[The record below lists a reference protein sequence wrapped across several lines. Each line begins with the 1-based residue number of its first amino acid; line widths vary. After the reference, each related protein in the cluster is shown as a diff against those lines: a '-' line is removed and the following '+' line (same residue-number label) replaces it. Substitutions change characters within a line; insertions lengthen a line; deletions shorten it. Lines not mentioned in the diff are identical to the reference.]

1 MASDDGFAAF
11 AANAGDAGTPP
22 TVPAGNSATPPA
34 NPTGSAAAQ
43 PSAKRPRMK
52 RIAAII
58 AVLVVL
64 AGTGFGL
71 AARKLEWIG
80 PRTVPTVR
88 YRTAAEV
95 SRELEAKGF
104 LVKKKQMF
112 NALGKGK
119 CLGLVGVKAGDR
131 LPKGTTVTVI
141 ESMGPGVPEGT
152 VGSEPSKAETALL
165 KMGVKVAEHEVVS
178 EHPGK
183 VAVTMPADG
192 EPVRDTDDGIH
203 IGVGITGDGI
213 PVEIAGMDKDEAKT
227 KLQQQ
232 GFDVTLK
239 PRFSSRKNLGK
250 IVRADPGIGVRTSET
265 NVTLYYGVDASKR
278 YDVVG
283 TSVPDR
289 GSDKFMTN
297 TVALAG
303 KYCTD
308 GGNCLTLEPG
318 QTDSNP
324 SGLVLDGKGS
334 SDFFDQLTLCTY
346 SQDISGCNPSSGG
359 YYNAM
364 KDFLIQ
370 GDTGAM
376 ELYAGFGLPVCG
388 TTSYVGDGPTY
399 CDGTSEKQVEDGS
412 DGTAEQAMSEK
423 YLKYVARDFFVVMP
437 VGADLDQLESNGYFD
452 GSTTYKPYADRPY
465 LIRRDNSAYPEI
477 KATNDAFHRKP
488 NPYAPGTNMQPF
500 KKAPNAHN
508 VYYLVEQPVDF
519 SQFEGATVSGGR
531 QGDGSD
537 SSPDDGIS
545 SDGNGDDA
553 VYPRSRHRRED
564 RGHRNHVSDQRTLER
579 RQTRGDGSAD
589 LEVRGVMGLSSP
601 DARPYETV
609 VFQEHGDVTQLRH
622 VDAVRHAGVDFLGER
637 GVRGIERAHRV
648 EFGLGEDVVRR
659 AVAVE
664 HWRLQSRKL
673 VVARQLAMCEE
684 AGETDCGGVPFRVDA
699 QHLAG
704 E

>member
-1 MASDDGFAAF
+1 
-11 AANAGDAGTPP
+11 
-22 TVPAGNSATPPA
+22 
-34 NPTGSAAAQ
+34 
-43 PSAKRPRMK
+43 
-52 RIAAII
+52 
-58 AVLVVL
+58 
-64 AGTGFGL
+64 
-71 AARKLEWIG
+71 
-80 PRTVPTVR
+80 
-88 YRTAAEV
+88 
-95 SRELEAKGF
+95 
-104 LVKKKQMF
+104 
-112 NALGKGK
+112 
-119 CLGLVGVKAGDR
+119 
-131 LPKGTTVTVI
+131 
-141 ESMGPGVPEGT
+141 
-152 VGSEPSKAETALL
+152 
-165 KMGVKVAEHEVVS
+165 MGVKVVEHEVVS

-283 TSVPDR
+283 TSIPDR

-308 GGNCLTLEPG
+308 GGSCLTLEPG
-318 QTDSNP
+318 QTDPNP

-437 VGADLDQLESNGYFD
+437 VGANLDQLESNGYFD

-519 SQFEGATVSGGR
+519 SQFKEATVSGGR

-545 SDGNGDDA
+545 SDGNGDDTTESDDSSQSQSSQSGA
-553 VYPRSRHRRED
+553 RTYTNARFSYRVDVPAGYKWQQESDNGDGRKFDATSGSTQISVWGSNNALSHSPQEELDWLKENLGGNANISLAQVAGQSVYLSYERNGTITYIREVVTGRED
-564 RGHRNHVSDQRTLER
+564 RGHRNHVSDQRTLKR

-609 VFQEHGDVTQLRH
+609 AFQERGDVTQLRH

-637 GVRGIERAHRV
+637 GVRGIERVHRV